1 MKVSRR
7 LFEVVFFD
15 NLFRL
20 IILDPRFKSWWAHQK
35 SKPSSVMVGVC
46 LLSVTLSNAQGFRKV
61 CRQTLHIFN
70 SNTIRLMSWGA
81 ASGRIESFS
90 DLG

>member
-35 SKPSSVMVGVC
+35 SKPSSVMVGV
-46 LLSVTLSNAQGFRKV
+46 LSFEGE
-61 CRQTLHIFN
+61 I
-70 SNTIRLMSWGA
+70 M
-81 ASGRIESFS
+81 
-90 DLG
+90 